1 MLLKKILLAL
11 AGLTS
16 LALAVAPAALAQGG
30 ANEPIRLVVGFA
42 PGGPTDAV
50 ARIAAEI
57 LTARLGMPVLVDN
70 RPGASGAIAAGVVSG
85 ARPDGRTLLV
95 NVVADIVNPVVA
107 REKDNVITKRFVP
120 VVLLAESPNVLVVHP
135 SVKATSAREL
145 VDLVR
150 AGGSSQGMG
159 YASAGLGTVSHLSGV
174 LFADATGVA
183 MVHVPYKGTGP
194 AQIDLLAGR
203 VPIMFD
209 NLINGLANARAG
221 KVRALAVTSQQ
232 RWPGAPELPTLAE
245 AGLPDTDL
253 ISVFG
258 LVAPLGT
265 PKAVVDRISAAL
277 LEGLATPEVR
287 TRLDTIGAAPGT
299 LGPQAYGNYLNVQVQ
314 RWEKLVA
321 EGKLDL
327 K

>member
-1 MLLKKILLAL
+1 MFSRLKIIGITALFLFGGGLAT
-11 AGLTS
+11 AQTS
-16 LALAVAPAALAQGG
+16 SEQ
-30 ANEPIRLVVGFA
+30 IRLVVGFA

-57 LTARLGMPVLVDN
+57 LSSKLGTSALVDN
-70 RPGASGAIAAGVVSG
+70 RPGASGAIAASMVSG
-85 ARPDGRTLLV
+85 SKPDGRTLLV

-107 REKDNVITKRFVP
+107 REKDNFITSRFLP

-135 SVKATSAREL
+135 SVKATTGKDL
-145 VDLVR
+145 VALVR
-150 AGGSSQGMG
+150 ASGANNFS

-174 LFADATGVA
+174 LFADATGVP

-194 AQIDLLAGR
+194 AQVDLLAGR
-203 VPIMFD
+203 VPLMFD
-209 NLINGLANARAG
+209 NLINGLANAKAG

-245 AGLPDTDL
+245 IGLPDSDL

-258 LVAPLGT
+258 LMAPLGT
-265 PKAVVDRISAAL
+265 PRPVIEKISAAL
-277 LEGLATPEVR
+277 LEGLASPEVR
-287 TRLDTIGAAPGT
+287 ARLDQIGAAPGT
-299 LGPQAYGNYLNVQVQ
+299 LGPQAYGSYLAVQVQ